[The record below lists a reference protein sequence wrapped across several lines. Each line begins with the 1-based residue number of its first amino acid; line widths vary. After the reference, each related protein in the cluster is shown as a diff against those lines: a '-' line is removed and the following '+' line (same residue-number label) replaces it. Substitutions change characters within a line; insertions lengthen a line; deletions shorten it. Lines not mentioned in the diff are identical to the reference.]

1 MGEDLKTLARL
12 QLTEDRIA
20 EASKARDSLVEQV
33 EAKRR
38 PSKDSPGS
46 ATRSKTA
53 STPSSVSGV
62 RSKRASTPRRRS

>member
-33 EAKRR
+33 E
-38 PSKDSPGS
+38 
-46 ATRSKTA
+46 
-53 STPSSVSGV
+53 
-62 RSKRASTPRRRS
+62 PRRHQRTHPERNEVRPLRRRQA